1 MRSEALL
8 KSLAE
13 KLCGEGL
20 RAEPSRSQA
29 VGGPDDEVSTLHD
42 RLRTASLDAK
52 MMPWVA
58 HRSMSSTDFRKGE
71 GHSLRTTEG
80 PRPSAQSGASKVTLQ
95 LPLRMFESGVW
106 VDDSA
111 NDIGKK
117 IHASPLSRADLGCAR
132 SCCLAGGEQ

>member
-1 MRSEALL
+1 MTEAVCSRSHGEPTGLYAGLAKSDSVMRSEALL

-52 MMPWVA
+52 MTPWVA
-58 HRSMSSTDFRKGE
+58 HRSMSRQIFERLKDTPFERPKGQGPAPNQVHRK
-71 GHSLRTTEG
+71 
-80 PRPSAQSGASKVTLQ
+80 
-95 LPLRMFESGVW
+95 
-106 VDDSA
+106 
-111 NDIGKK
+111 
-117 IHASPLSRADLGCAR
+117 
-132 SCCLAGGEQ
+132 